1 MRREDREA
9 LRGQVQ
15 DAARSAAQIWPLRT
29 FAYRNPVRGYEH
41 LPFDE
46 AVRAGSH
53 LIGGAGY
60 LPNSKYR
67 TFLREGRITE
77 GALRKALERVGPRVE
92 PESVQADGRTISSDE
107 VLWAHLTQGL
117 PTLDRSVLRWTASE
131 HGRPELL
138 QGALAVAESLGDK
151 ESATGGK
158 ADLPDGRTLSDW
170 LDTLT
175 DSGLVDS
182 INEQMVKW
190 SAAFLDEQLAGW
202 GMPFRDSGFYR
213 SWRAAAAG
221 DRTGWFLGIGDFA
234 RKVRALPDSP
244 EEALAIGLE
253 TLKIPRLRWEQ
264 YQSRMFGQLPG
275 WAGFVRWRSENPGY
289 PSQGHHPI
297 DLVQYLAV
305 RMFYEV
311 QLVDASCRERLGI
324 EGNLPAVRAHV
335 TREGADPADA
345 NVVASVASRLYH
357 LALQLGLTSEQLAG
371 LSPDVARA
379 VIGWLDRLPE
389 DRHGPI
395 WLEAY
400 EDAYRQRLV
409 TRLAAHR
416 GKGRALESRPLA
428 QLVFCIDARSEPFR
442 RHLEEQGPYETFGYA
457 GFFGIPISHMAFDG
471 DDRLALCPVLLKP
484 GRSVDESVRPG
495 EERSLERYASG
506 TRWDRLGHGLF
517 HDLKQSPI
525 GSYMLVDALGF
536 LFSIPLAGRTL
547 LNRPYAR
554 LTGWLGRRF
563 RTAVKT
569 HMAVAKSDG
578 GHDIP
583 AGFTLEEQ
591 AAFVE
596 NGLRMIGLTARF
608 GRLVVACGHG
618 AASENN
624 PYAAA
629 YNCGACGGAHGDPNA
644 RAFTAMANDP
654 DVRRVIASHGLEI
667 PEDVLFV
674 AAKHDTT
681 TDRISFYD
689 VDDWPASHAE
699 DMARL
704 QRDLV
709 TAGSRQASE
718 RIGKLP
724 RAPVATPPGK
734 ASGHA
739 LGRSVDWANPRPE
752 WGLSSNA
759 AFLIGR
765 RALTKGLNLE
775 SRVFLHSYDPDADN
789 DGGILERIMTA
800 PLVVGEWINME
811 YYFSS
816 VDPWVYGSGSK
827 VIHNV
832 VSGVGVMLGSQG
844 DLQGG
849 LPLQGVRDGA
859 RPYHEPMRLLAII
872 EAPLER
878 ISALIQKHEV
888 LQTLFHNQWVNLLAL
903 EPKTFEFHRFSTDS
917 RWERLAAGQVG

>member
-1 MRREDREA
+1 MRREEQEA
-9 LRGQVQ
+9 LCRQVQ

-46 AVRAGSH
+46 AVRAGAR

-60 LPNSKYR
+60 LANSEYR
-67 TFLREGRITE
+67 TFFGEGRITE
-77 GALRKALERVGPRVE
+77 GALRKALERVGPNME
-92 PESVQADGRTISSDE
+92 PESVRAGDRAISSDE
-107 VLWAHLTQGL
+107 VLWAHLTQGF
-117 PTLDRSVLRWTASE
+117 PALDRSVLHWTASE
-131 HGRPELL
+131 HERLELL
-138 QGALAVAESLGDK
+138 QSALAIAESLEE
-151 ESATGGK
+151 ESAPQSE

-175 DSGLVDS
+175 GSSLVES
-182 INEQMVKW
+182 VNEQMVKW

-202 GMPFRDSGFYR
+202 EMPSRDSGFYR
-213 SWRAAAAG
+213 SWRAAAAA
-221 DRTGWFLGIGDFA
+221 DRTGWFLGIRNLG

-244 EEALAIGLE
+244 EEAVALGLE
-253 TLKIPRLRWEQ
+253 TLQIPSQRWEE

-275 WAGFVRWRSENPGY
+275 WAGFIRWRSENPGY
-289 PSQGHHPI
+289 PSQEHHPI

-305 RMFYEV
+305 RMFYET
-311 QLVDASCRERLGI
+311 QLVEACCREQLAV
-324 EGNLPAVRAHV
+324 EGTLPAVRDYA
-335 TREGADPADA
+335 TREEAGLPDA
-345 NVVASVASRLYH
+345 QRVDSVASLLYH
-357 LALQLGLTSEQLAG
+357 LAVQLGLTPEQLAELDPG
-371 LSPDVARA
+371 SARA
-379 VIGWLDRLPE
+379 MLGWLERFPE
-389 DRHGPI
+389 DSHGQV

-400 EDAYRQRLV
+400 EEGYRQRLV
-409 TRLAAHR
+409 SRLAGHQ

-428 QLVFCIDARSEPFR
+428 QLIFCIDARSEPFR
-442 RHLEEQGPYETFGYA
+442 SHLEEQGPYETFGYA
-457 GFFGIPISHMAFDG
+457 GFFGIPISHRAFDS

-484 GRSVDESVRPG
+484 GRSVDESVSQG
-495 EERSLERYASG
+495 EEPSLELYASG
-506 TRWDRLGHGLF
+506 TRWDRFGHGLF

-536 LFSIPLAGRTL
+536 LFSIPLAGKTL

-554 LTGWLGRRF
+554 LTGWINRRF
-563 RTAVKT
+563 RKGVKT
-569 HMAVAKSDG
+569 HMAVARSNAG
-578 GHDIP
+578 RTIP

-596 NGLRMIGLTARF
+596 GGLRMIGLTGRF

-618 AASENN
+618 AESDNN

-644 RAFTAMANDP
+644 RVFAAMANDP
-654 DVRRVIASHGLEI
+654 EVRRTIAAHGLEI

-699 DMARL
+699 DIARL
-704 QRDLV
+704 QRDL
-709 TAGSRQASE
+709 AASGSRQASE
-718 RIGKLP
+718 RIAKLP
-724 RAPVATPPGK
+724 RAPVEMPPAK
-734 ASGHA
+734 ASLHA

-775 SRVFLHSYDPDADN
+775 SRVFLHSYDPAADA

-832 VSGVGVMLGSQG
+832 VGGVGVMLGSQG

-849 LPLQGVRDGA
+849 LPIQGVKDGS
-859 RPYHEPMRLLAII
+859 RPYHEPMRLLAVI
-872 EAPLER
+872 EAPPER
-878 ISALIQKHEV
+878 ISALIQKHDA

-903 EPKTFEFHRFSTDS
+903 DPKTFEFHRYSTDA
-917 RWERLAAGQVG
+917 RWERVEAGQVD

>member
-9 LRGQVQ
+9 LRRQVQ
-15 DAARSAAQIWPLRT
+15 VAARSAAQIWPLRT

-46 AVRAGSH
+46 AVRAGAR

-60 LPNSKYR
+60 LANSEYQ

-77 GALRKALERVGPRVE
+77 VALRKALERVGPNIE
-92 PESVQADGRTISSDE
+92 PESVRAGDRTISSDE

-117 PTLDRSVLRWTASE
+117 PALDRSVLHWTASE
-131 HGRPELL
+131 HGRSELL
-138 QGALAVAESLGDK
+138 HSALAVAESLDEK
-151 ESATGGK
+151 ESVPRGG

-175 DSGLVDS
+175 DSSLVES

-202 GMPFRDSGFYR
+202 GMPSRGSGFYR

-221 DRTGWFLGIGDFA
+221 DRTGWFLGIRGFA
-234 RKVRALPDSP
+234 PKLRALPDSP
-244 EEALAIGLE
+244 EQAVALGLE
-253 TLKIPRLRWEQ
+253 TLQVPPQRWEE

-289 PSQGHHPI
+289 PSQEHHPV

-305 RMFYEV
+305 RMFYEA
-311 QLVDASCRERLGI
+311 QLVAASCRQHLAI
-324 EGNLPAVRAHV
+324 EGNLPAVRAYV
-335 TREGADPADA
+335 TREQAGLPVA
-345 NVVASVASRLYH
+345 NRVARVASRLYH
-357 LALQLGLTSEQLAG
+357 LALQLGLTPEQLAG
-371 LSPDVARA
+371 LSPEAARA
-379 VIGWLDRLPE
+379 VTGWLDRFPE
-389 DRHGPI
+389 DRHGPV

-400 EDAYRQRLV
+400 EEEYRQRLV

-416 GKGRALESRPLA
+416 GKGRAMASKPLA
-428 QLVFCIDARSEPFR
+428 QLFFCIDARSEPFR
-442 RHLEEQGPYETFGYA
+442 RHLEQQGPYETFGYA
-457 GFFGIPISHMAFDG
+457 GFFGVPISHMAFDG

-495 EERSLERYASG
+495 EEPSLELYASG

-536 LFSIPLAGRTL
+536 LFSIPLAGKTL
-547 LNRPYAR
+547 LKRPYAR
-554 LTGWLGRRF
+554 LTGWIKRRF
-563 RTAVKT
+563 RSAVKT
-569 HMAVAKSDG
+569 HMAVARSDG
-578 GHDIP
+578 GHGIP
-583 AGFTLEEQ
+583 VGFTLEEQ

-596 NGLRMIGLTARF
+596 NGLRMTGLTGRF

-644 RAFTAMANDP
+644 RAFAAMANDP
-654 DVRRVIASHGLEI
+654 EVRRAIASHGLEI

-689 VDDWPASHAE
+689 VDDWPASHAK
-699 DMARL
+699 DIVRL

-709 TAGSRQASE
+709 AAGSRQASE
-718 RIGKLP
+718 RIGRLP
-724 RAPVATPPGK
+724 RAPVDMPPAK
-734 ASGHA
+734 ASLHA

-775 SRVFLHSYDPDADN
+775 SRVFLHSYDPDADA

-832 VSGVGVMLGSQG
+832 VGGVGVMLGSQG

-878 ISALIQKHEV
+878 ISALIQKHEG
-888 LQTLFHNQWVNLLAL
+888 LQALFHNQWVNLLAL
-903 EPKTFEFHRFSTDS
+903 EPQTFEFHRYSTEA
-917 RWERLAAGQVG
+917 RWERLEVKQVG